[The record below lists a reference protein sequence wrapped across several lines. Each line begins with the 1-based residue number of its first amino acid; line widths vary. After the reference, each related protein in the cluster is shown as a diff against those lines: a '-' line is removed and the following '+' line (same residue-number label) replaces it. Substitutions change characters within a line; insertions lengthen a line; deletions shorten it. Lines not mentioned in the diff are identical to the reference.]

1 MKKLRFKYL
10 LLSIV
15 AFLLLFWI
23 HDKLS
28 YRRRIG
34 DTRFYLVESMAIS
47 KEGKPLVGLYY
58 QPETISA
65 YCGEYMPG
73 FPRTILWNDK
83 YLISKN
89 YDGNTPD
96 IIKYIVINMDSINVD
111 NGEMKDIHVFAEE
124 KDYYNYI
131 KQLNLTESDLNET
144 PTETPIERRLLFLCI
159 FIILIIMYTYH
170 VDSTYITHYIW
181 KRSSEKG
188 LAGSGLI
195 VFGHDSNYTYCWP
208 IIKFDGQNIGIVL
221 LCFDKRMILYSME
234 DKRIVFY
241 KYTL

>member
-1 MKKLRFKYL
+1 MKKLRIKYL

-15 AFLLLFWI
+15 AFLLFFWI
-23 HDKLS
+23 HEKLS
-28 YRRRIG
+28 YSRRIG

-47 KEGKPLVGLYY
+47 KEGKPLIGLYY

-65 YCGEYMPG
+65 YCGEYTPG
-73 FPRTILWNDK
+73 FPRVILWNDK

-96 IIKYIVINMDSINVD
+96 NIKYIVINMDSINVD
-111 NGEMKDIHVFAEE
+111 NGEMTDIHVFTEE
-124 KDYYNYI
+124 NDYCNYI

-144 PTETPIERRLLFLCI
+144 SPEIPIDRGLI
-159 FIILIIMYTYH
+159 FSFVIIILIIIYSYH
-170 VDSTYITHYIW
+170 VSRTYITHNIW
-181 KRSSEKG
+181 KPISERE
-188 LAGSGLI
+188 LSGSGLI
-195 VFGHDSNYTYCWP
+195 AFGNDTNYTYRWP
-208 IIKFDGQNIGIVL
+208 TIKYDGQNIGIVL
-221 LCFDKRMILYSME
+221 LCFDKRMILYFME